1 VTGAGARVAGGL
13 AAIAAVLGLVAAAAP
28 SARATAPYV
37 RKFPPLTTP
46 WTRGVSPVRP
56 LPEYPRPQ
64 LERSAW
70 RNLNG
75 QWQYERGRPGQKPP
89 LGRNLA
95 QTILVPFGV
104 QSPLS
109 GIERGDTAGWYR
121 RTFTVPAGW
130 RGRRVLLNFG
140 AVTWAARVYV
150 NGRLAGTHRGSY
162 DSFSID
168 ITRLLRRGAN
178 EIVVGYVNP
187 IGADGEPI
195 GKQIAGAPFGI
206 HHTAS
211 SGIWQT
217 VWLEPVSAEH
227 LTGLDLTPDV
237 AGGRLI
243 VSAAVARVS
252 PRSRLVAEALA
263 GRSVVAKAA
272 GPAGRPLSVP
282 IAHAHLWSPTDP
294 YLYGLRVRLLDG
306 ARLVDSV
313 TSYFGMRSISLG
325 RVDGV
330 TRMLLNGTFVF
341 QSGALDQGYWP
352 DGVYSAPSDAALRFD
367 ILAAKRLGYNM
378 LRKHVKVEPDRWYYW
393 ADRLGILVWQDMPD
407 TPTFATHAPTASGRA
422 EFRREL
428 AAIVVQLRSHPSIV
442 TWIPFNEGWGE
453 FDPAGVTDEIKRLDP
468 SRLVDTDSGSANC
481 CAAPEP
487 SASDVR
493 DAHLYYGPYA
503 VPPDNRAS
511 VIGEYGALLPYP
523 PRAHRWPGVPLSIG
537 SMSLSFP
544 IPDVRGFLATQ
555 YDDLDQEMRVSGAS
569 AAVYTELAAYENELG
584 IVSYDRKAYTID
596 PKLIRRLNGTLIA
609 DSQTPAGRRPPGPAI
624 PPGQTGEW
632 TFDEGRGTSAA
643 DASGGGH
650 PLTLSGGASWTVG
663 VHGAALSIAGPG
675 QLATAAAPVVDTT
688 HSFTVSAWLNSS
700 APGQSGTAVSQRGT
714 DGSSFSL
721 GLQTLPPGAQEHP
734 GQVASGIAPPPL
746 RTWWT
751 FEVPRF
757 GNCASLTCGV
767 YASNHFD
774 DGRFNPASG
783 TWHYV
788 TGVRDAQ
795 SHTVSVYV
803 DGVPEDVEQSG
814 ALIPSRGPL
823 TLGAGVLDY
832 PGSDRFVGAIDDLR
846 TFGRALSAEEA
857 SQLYQAE
864 RASPPA
870 GDLAKRTGDPARAG
884 APQARRR
891 RPAGRGGR
899 PQEMLAL
906 ASYVLYLR

>member
-1 VTGAGARVAGGL
+1 VRIVAGL
-13 AAIAAVLGLVAAAAP
+13 AGVAAWLGLVATAAA

-46 WTRGVSPVRP
+46 WTRGVSTVRP

-70 RNLNG
+70 LSLNG
-75 QWQYERGRPGQKPP
+75 QWQYEQGRPGQRPP
-89 LGRNLA
+89 FGRNLA
-95 QTILVPFGV
+95 QTILVPFPV

-109 GIERGDTAGWYR
+109 GIERGDTSGWYR
-121 RTFTVPAGW
+121 RAFTVPTEW

-140 AVTWAARVYV
+140 AVAWAARVYV
-150 NGRLAGTHRGSY
+150 NGRLAGTHRGDY
-162 DSFSID
+162 DSFSLD
-168 ITRLLRRGAN
+168 ITPLLRRGEN
-178 EIVVGYVNP
+178 ELVVSYVNP
-187 IGADGEPI
+187 IGAAGEPI

-243 VSAAVARVS
+243 ASAAATRPSPGTRV
-252 PRSRLVAEALA
+252 VAEALA
-263 GRSVVAKAA
+263 GRSVVAKAG
-272 GPAGRPLSVP
+272 GPAGRPFSLSIP
-282 IAHAHLWSPTDP
+282 HAHLWSPTDP
-294 YLYGLRVRLLDG
+294 YLYGLRVRLLTG
-306 ARLVDSV
+306 ARMLDSA

-330 TRMLLNGTFVF
+330 TRIFLNGAFVF

-352 DGVYSAPSDAALRFD
+352 DGVYTAPSDAALRFD
-367 ILAAKRLGYNM
+367 ILAAKRLGFNM
-378 LRKHVKVEPDRWYYW
+378 LREHVKVEPDRWYYW
-393 ADRLGILVWQDMPD
+393 ADRLGIFVWQDMPD
-407 TPTFATHAPTASGRA
+407 TPTFAQHAPTASGKA

-428 AAIVVQLRSHPSIV
+428 ARIVVQLRSHPSIV
-442 TWIPFNEGWGE
+442 TWIPFNEGWGQ
-453 FDPAGVTDEIKRLDP
+453 FDPAGITAEVKRLDP

-481 CAAPEP
+481 CDAPE
-487 SASDVR
+487 SAVSDLR

-503 VPPDNRAS
+503 VTPDSRAS

-537 SMSLSFP
+537 SISLSFP
-544 IPDVRGFLATQ
+544 IADVRGFLTRQ
-555 YDDLDQEMRVSGAS
+555 YDDLGLQMRVSGAS

-596 PKLIRRLNGTLIA
+596 PGLMRRLNSTLIA
-609 DSQTPAGRRPPGPAI
+609 DSQTPAGLQPPTPAI
-624 PPGQTGEW
+624 PPGQTGLW
-632 TFDEGRGTSAA
+632 TFDEGSGTSAA
-643 DASGGGH
+643 DASGNRH
-650 PLTLSGGASWTVG
+650 TLTLSGSASWTG
-663 VHGAALSIAGPG
+663 GIHGAALSIAGPG
-675 QLATAAAPVVDTT
+675 QVATAAAPVVDTT

-700 APGQSGTAVSQRGT
+700 APSQSDTAVSQRGT
-714 DGSSFSL
+714 LGSSFSL

-734 GQVASGIAPPPL
+734 GQLASGIAPPPL

-757 GNCASLTCGV
+757 DNCSSLTCGV

-774 DGRFNPASG
+774 DGRFDLASG

-795 SHTVSVYV
+795 SHTISVYV

-814 ALIPSRGPL
+814 ALIPSTGPL
-823 TLGAGVLDY
+823 TLGAGLLDY
-832 PGSDRFVGAIDDLR
+832 PGSDRFLGAIDDLR
-846 TFGRALSAEEA
+846 TFDTALSAEEA
-857 SQLYQAE
+857 WQLYQAE
-864 RASPPA
+864 RGS
-870 GDLAKRTGDPARAG
+870 
-884 APQARRR
+884 APTR
-891 RPAGRGGR
+891 
-899 PQEMLAL
+899 
-906 ASYVLYLR
+906 